1 MSAEWTEL
9 QALLDEFV
17 ANPVAGECET
27 KVSEAL
33 KGSYA
38 ETDFGDF
45 LLYWWSLV
53 SDVGDEDALFVCEE
67 LAGKISFARQLW
79 PTEETLSEVAE
90 LSSASV

>member
-17 ANPVAGECET
+17 ANPAAGECET
-27 KVSEAL
+27 KVCEAL

-38 ETDFGDF
+38 GTDFGDF

-53 SDVGDEDALFVCEE
+53 SDVGDGGTLFECRE

-79 PTEETLSEVAE
+79 PTEDTLSEVAE
-90 LSSASV
+90 LSSASI